1 MHKYAVI
8 IEDPS
13 GSIRTI
19 RYSYQIECESED
31 EALMPYLRLYPHGFG
46 QKVLVG
52 VGVWR
57 RIEEN
62 ITVTATVVKIDS
74 LPIKSIKVN

>member
-1 MHKYAVI
+1 MHKYVVI
-8 IEDPS
+8 IEDLL
-13 GSIRTI
+13 GSISII

-31 EALMPYLRLYPHGFG
+31 EALMPYLHLYPRGFG

-62 ITVTATVVKIDS
+62 ITVTATVIRIDS
-74 LPIKSIKVN
+74 LPIKHV